1 MDQSTITFPVEG
13 MTCASCVRRVEK
25 ALLKVPGVHSAAV
38 NLATESATVEVS
50 PSAVPLLEPA
60 VESAGYKARVPAQ
73 LPLESP
79 PVPESS
85 DDRIVLPI
93 EGMTCASCVRR
104 VERALE
110 NVPGVGNVSVN
121 LATEQAVVGIQS
133 TVAQAALMPELV
145 AAVESAGYAVAAR
158 PSDLPSATSPAMDPA
173 AAMAAERKVRRDH
186 EIADLKRKWIV
197 SLIVGVAMMAL
208 MYIPLNLQMSVV
220 APVLLVA
227 ATVIQVWAG
236 GVFYRAA
243 WAAAKHG
250 ATNMNTLVAVGTS
263 VAFGYSAFVTLWP
276 DLAAKWGL
284 PADLYFESAV
294 IIIALILMGRW
305 LEAKA
310 KRQTGEAIEALMGLR
325 PKTARVVRDGVDV
338 DIPIE
343 AVRVGDFVRVRP
355 GERLPVDGEIVEGVS
370 AVDESMLTGE
380 SLPVAKNSGDTVFG
394 ATINGTGS
402 FVYRATKVG
411 ADTTLAQIVRLVEE
425 AQGSKAPMQRL
436 ADEVSARFVPIVLIL
451 AALTFLGWLI
461 FGPDP
466 SLSMAIRTTVA
477 VLVIACPC
485 ALGLAAPVAIM
496 VGTGSA
502 ARHGVLVRGGE
513 ALEAAKSI
521 DTIVLDK
528 TGTITAG
535 SPTVTSIQPLGGW
548 TEDRLLAVAAAV
560 ERYSE
565 HPLAAAI
572 VSAAESRGIP
582 SLIGSDFAST
592 TGAGVSALVDGR
604 QIAIGNAAML
614 RQRGIDASAAR
625 SLIDAAAS
633 KGATPVLVAEGN
645 SLVGVIAVA
654 DPVRPTSAQAIAE
667 LKALGLTVWMVTGDN
682 AATAAAVANQVGIDH
697 VRAETLPAEKADVIK
712 GLQAE
717 GKIVAMA
724 GDGINDAPA
733 LAQADLGI
741 AMGAGTDV
749 AMAASDI
756 TLLAADLRG
765 VVTAIAL
772 SRRTVQTIR
781 QGLAWAFAYNII
793 LIPVAMGVLYPFTGT
808 LLSPILAAAAMAMSS
823 VSVVTNALRLRRW
836 TPPKSPEVILHPPLR
851 DRIAEW
857 GYLAGI
863 GVVAVAVGA
872 AALRYAPDGGH
883 AMAAI
888 PNEMIADQTL
898 IIEVRNGTLVM
909 PPALAERQSGVVA
922 VVVRNADDHPYTVS
936 LLPLDEQMDSP
947 ASEHMA
953 HGNLAPQGTTTLM
966 ADLSDPA
973 QTMVMLTSHDGTMA
987 HRALA
992 KP

>member
-25 ALLKVPGVHSAAV
+25 ALLKVPGVHSATV

-60 VESAGYKARVPAQ
+60 IESAGYKARVPGQ

-79 PVPESS
+79 PILESS

-110 NVPGVGNVSVN
+110 NVPGVGIVSVN

-158 PSDLPSATSPAMDPA
+158 PSDFPSATSPAIDPA
-173 AAMAAERKVRRDH
+173 AAMAAERKARRDH

-208 MYIPLNLQMSVV
+208 MYIPLNLPMSVI

-236 GVFYRAA
+236 SVFYRAA

-343 AVRVGDFVRVRP
+343 AVRVGDLVRVRP

-380 SLPVAKNSGDTVFG
+380 SLPVAKNPGDTVFG

-477 VLVIACPC
+477 VLVIACPR
-485 ALGLAAPVAIM
+485 ALGLAAPAALM

-535 SPTVTSIQPLGGW
+535 APTVTSMPPLGGW
-548 TEDRLLAVAAAV
+548 TDDRLLAVAAAV
-560 ERYSE
+560 ERFSE

-572 VSAAESRGIP
+572 VSTAESRGIP

-604 QIAIGNAAML
+604 QIAIGNSAML
-614 RQRGIDASAAR
+614 RQRGIDVSAAR

-633 KGATPVLVAEGN
+633 KGATPVLVAEGD

-682 AATAAAVANQVGIDH
+682 AAAAAAVANQVGIDN
-697 VRAETLPAEKADVIK
+697 VRAETLPAEKADEIK

-717 GKIVAMA
+717 GKSVAMA

-756 TLLAADLRG
+756 TLIAADLHG

-793 LIPVAMGVLYPFTGT
+793 LIPVAMGVLYPFIGT

-836 TPPKSPEVILHPPLR
+836 TPPKSPEAILHPPLR

-863 GVVAVAVGA
+863 GVVAVAIGA

-883 AMAAI
+883 AMAAF

-898 IIEVRNGTLVM
+898 IIEVRNGSLVM
-909 PPALAERQSGVVA
+909 PPALAERRAGVIA

-936 LLPLDEQMDSP
+936 LLPLDEQMDSAAR
-947 ASEHMA
+947 ASTA
-953 HGNLAPQGTTTLM
+953 HENLAPQGTTTLM
-966 ADLSDPA
+966 ADLVDPA
-973 QTMVMLTSHDGTMA
+973 QTMVMLTSHNGTMS